1 MFIMITWY
9 QEVCFLLCSVS
20 RASSFWSSWFF
31 QSLELVFLL
40 FLQTNLPKF
49 CSSKELTF
57 FYFGGILIFI
67 NVRKRYS
74 RRKNI
79 AESLQ
84 DDKLNLQRIKLT
96 RHLTHDLLRFND
108 IESCAD
114 TANDNLDDCDNNIQ
128 ILNSIVEEVSSS
140 SQNGKIIL

>member
-1 MFIMITWY
+1 M
-9 QEVCFLLCSVS
+9 
-20 RASSFWSSWFF
+20 
-31 QSLELVFLL
+31 
-40 FLQTNLPKF
+40 
-49 CSSKELTF
+49 
-57 FYFGGILIFI
+57 ILIFI